1 MCSVPTADIVKL
13 ISDAVVAIAA
23 AVTASVAIYG
33 VRSWAREL
41 HGRARFD
48 VARSLARATY
58 TLRDAI
64 QTARTPMIRG
74 SEFPEGYRNTMG
86 GKVDPQTEAQ
96 AYAHVFAARWEPLF
110 AAYQAFDT
118 QTLEAEALWG
128 APIRASTDELRSLVR
143 KLRAAMEA
151 YTSHL
156 ASGGEDFK
164 SDRDFGKQIRSEVFA
179 TSADDKNEL
188 SKELM
193 AAVASVEK
201 QLLPHLRRA

>member
-1 MCSVPTADIVKL
+1 MPTAEDIKT
-13 ISDAVVAIAA
+13 ISDAVVATAA

-41 HGRARFD
+41 HGRARFE

-58 TLRDAI
+58 KLRDSI

-74 SEFPEGYRNTMG
+74 GEFPEGYRNAMG

-96 AYAHVFAARWEPLF
+96 AYSHVFAARWEPLYV
-110 AAYQAFDT
+110 AYQDFDT

-128 APIRASTDELRSLVR
+128 APIRTSTDELRAFVR

-151 YTSHL
+151 YTSNL

-164 SDRDFGKQIRSEVFA
+164 SDREFGKQIRAEVFA
-179 TSADDKNEL
+179 TSSDDKNEL
-188 SKELM
+188 SKALA
-193 AAVASVEK
+193 AAVVVIEK